1 MTRITLIAFFS
12 LLIMSCNGPKEA
24 PEFKQITNIEV
35 TKVMGRTAYLNAD
48 AYFYNPNKVRMT
60 LKKINVDVMVEGKK
74 IGEINQSV
82 KTKIPAMSDFKIP
95 LDATFDMGEVG
106 FLNSIISILGGKKV
120 KVHYTGH
127 IKLTYH
133 GFPIRVP
140 IDYDDEVRI

>member
-1 MTRITLIAFFS
+1 MTRITLIALFS
-12 LLIMSCNGPKEA
+12 LIIMSCSGPSEP

-35 TKVMGRTAYLNAD
+35 TKVMGKTAYLNAD

-74 IGEINQSV
+74 IGEINQSL

-133 GFPIRVP
+133 GLPIRVP